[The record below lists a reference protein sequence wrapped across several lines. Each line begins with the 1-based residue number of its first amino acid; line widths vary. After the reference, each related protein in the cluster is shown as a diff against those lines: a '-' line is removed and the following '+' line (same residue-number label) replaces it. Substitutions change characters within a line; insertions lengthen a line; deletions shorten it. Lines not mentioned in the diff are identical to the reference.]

1 MPFFILNTLCY
12 MILVHDFV
20 LSFSLFSTLQMI
32 VCPWSPYVF
41 RLQPRWTSSSSERAI
56 LEEVHSSDAATT
68 SLTKYKP
75 LIGVEHTEIKAC
87 HTQWQIFQNY
97 GDYRRKMEFTYS
109 SIVNTYFTHYYIT
122 YAICMVTAAVWYI
135 CTYSLRHSRE
145 FFHLGMCECLL
156 SFLLWFKKFMEIDRW
171 KLLFLHHLACG

>member
-75 LIGVEHTEIKAC
+75 LIGVEHREIKAC

-97 GDYRRKMEFTYS
+97 GDYGRKMEFTYS
-109 SIVNTYFTHYYIT
+109 SIVNTYFTHFYIT
-122 YAICMVTAAVWYI
+122 YAICNAWLQPLCDVFVLIACVIAENFSIWVCVNAYFRFF
-135 CTYSLRHSRE
+135 YGSKSLWR
-145 FFHLGMCECLL
+145 
-156 SFLLWFKKFMEIDRW
+156 
-171 KLLFLHHLACG
+171 